1 MRRPNAEAPSSR
13 NRLAA
18 AVSSRPL
25 KHEETGKLEPG
36 DLSRSLAL
44 HLAGKHDQFAGTHRR
59 PERPRSVPNRW
70 LCRPGFGCV
79 IRSAK
84 AGVMNAIQVSSARS
98 PDLAVKQRSRDGA
111 SSCAEALAD
120 VQRSSNVEH
129 GESGLDT
136 TGSAPLPHS
145 SNCDATT
152 EAPWGF
158 TRVVIAADSGSGSR
172 GCLTRT
178 FVEILERKHPGTRW
192 YVDGVETRRAAEP
205 SPRQSRRPGTVRED
219 CDHETVVIAA

>member
-1 MRRPNAEAPSSR
+1 MDRSSPRARPQPRRAQRADG
-13 NRLAA
+13 RLDTSKENWNQA
-18 AVSSRPL
+18 
-25 KHEETGKLEPG
+25 TGRVRWLCTWPEG
-36 DLSRSLAL
+36 MIIT
-44 HLAGKHDQFAGTHRR
+44 GTHGR

-79 IRSAK
+79 MRSAK
-84 AGVMNAIQVSSARS
+84 AGVMNAIKASSGRG
-98 PDLAVKQRSRDGA
+98 PDLAVKQRSRDDA
-111 SSCAEALAD
+111 SRGAEALAD
-120 VQRSSNVEH
+120 VQRSSIVEH
-129 GESGLDT
+129 GGSGLDT
-136 TGSAPLPHS
+136 SGSAPLPRS

-172 GCLTRT
+172 GCLTRA

-205 SPRQSRRPGTVRED
+205 SPR
-219 CDHETVVIAA
+219 